1 MCRKHSLSSRSSGIQ
16 KSLDHEKL
24 LNGHEELI
32 LVIVS
37 SGTGMRRIP
46 WNNAFIRMQEVTS
59 SFLSTQRRDRG
70 WTLSHFERTS
80 FSALRQP
87 ESQKMSS
94 ANK

>member
-46 WNNAFIRMQEVTS
+46 WNTAFY
-59 SFLSTQRRDRG
+59 TQTG
-70 WTLSHFERTS
+70 GNVVVSIYSEERQGLDSIVLRADFFFCPSPTRVS
-80 FSALRQP
+80 KDEFSQ
-87 ESQKMSS
+87 
-94 ANK
+94 